1 MLAGAV
7 QIGSG
12 ALIGMGA
19 TVNLSVVVGGNA
31 KVGNG
36 ATIKSDV
43 PENGIVRAGTIWP
56 A

>member
-19 TVNLSVVVGGNA
+19 TVNLSTIVGSNA
-31 KVGNG
+31 KIGNG
-36 ATIKSDV
+36 ATVKSDV
-43 PENGIVRAGTIWP
+43 PEGGIVRAGTVWP